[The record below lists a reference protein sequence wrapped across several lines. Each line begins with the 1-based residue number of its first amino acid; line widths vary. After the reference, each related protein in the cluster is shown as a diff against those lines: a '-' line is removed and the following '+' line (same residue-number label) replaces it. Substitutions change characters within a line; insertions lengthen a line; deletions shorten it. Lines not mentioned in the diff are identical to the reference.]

1 MAKYIKQEMP
11 DLGKT
16 GKKKCYYRMENAG
29 NVSTDEFLKHICSHN
44 QGITEGMARHVIA
57 AVAEELSD
65 FLAEG
70 HTVKIDGIGSFRAML
85 GVRDGFDM
93 DSFEGNAP
101 RRNAQSIEVNKI
113 SYRQDSSL
121 VGMVNRKC
129 QLSRGE
135 TRRVNSSP
143 YTKEERYRR
152 LLEYL
157 SEEGVLFI
165 RVGEYAKM
173 MGMPRSSAAVELR
186 NWAADESRL
195 IESRGSYSAKVYVK
209 A

>member
-16 GKKKCYYRMENAG
+16 GKTKCYYRMENAG
-29 NVSTDEFLKHICSHN
+29 NISMAELVRHICSHN
-44 QGITEGMARHVIA
+44 QGVTEGMVQHVVT
-57 AVAEELSD
+57 AVVEEMSH

-70 HTVKIDGIGSFRAML
+70 HTVKIDGLGTFRAML
-85 GVRDGFDM
+85 GVRDGFEREAPD
-93 DSFEGNAP
+93 GGGP
-101 RRNAQSIEVNKI
+101 RRNAQTIEVKKI
-113 SYRQDSSL
+113 NYRQDSSL
-121 VGMVNRKC
+121 VGSVNRKC

-152 LLEYL
+152 LMEHL
-157 SEEGVLFI
+157 SEDGVLFI

-186 NWAADESRL
+186 NWAADENMH